1 MQCPL
6 CAGPLHIE
14 QADQFA
20 CERGHRLG
28 GEALAEAAAARVTI
42 AFWMAIEAL
51 ESEAEALRVLT
62 ADHVEASTRSYA
74 RRFGEDEELAEQAAD
89 DARVLRDLASAHLRP
104 LQGVDGDGS

>member
-14 QADQFA
+14 QADEFA

-51 ESEAEALRVLT
+51 ESEAEALRVLA
-62 ADHVEASTRSYA
+62 ADH
-74 RRFGEDEELAEQAAD
+74 GGDEELAEQAAD

>member
-14 QADQFA
+14 QADEFA

-51 ESEAEALRVLT
+51 ESEAEALRVLA
-62 ADHVEASTRSYA
+62 ADH
-74 RRFGEDEELAEQAAD
+74 GGDEELAEQAAD

-104 LQGVDGDGS
+104 LEVDGDGR

>member
-28 GEALAEAAAARVTI
+28 GEALAEVAAARVTI

-51 ESEAEALRVLT
+51 ESEAEALRVLSG
-62 ADHVEASTRSYA
+62 DH
-74 RRFGEDEELAEQAAD
+74 GGDEELAAKAAD
-89 DARVLRDLASAHLRP
+89 DARVLRDLASAHLQP
-104 LQGVDGDGS
+104 LEADG